1 MSEQE
6 IEFVANFML
15 DNNLTIRKAGKI
27 FNIPKSTLHYNLTK
41 KIESF
46 NYSLFKSLHDFLQ
59 INFNEKRRHSRH
71 FHSRGRGGRGVV
83 WRQLSVRRPCDR
95 HVYLPVDYCAD
106 RRLYWPALR

>member
-41 KIESF
+41 KLESF

-59 INFNEKRRHSRH
+59 INFNEKHI
-71 FHSRGRGGRGVV
+71 RGGE
-83 WRQLSVRRPCDR
+83 STKNK
-95 HVYLPVDYCAD
+95 YLKMHHKK
-106 RRLYWPALR
+106 